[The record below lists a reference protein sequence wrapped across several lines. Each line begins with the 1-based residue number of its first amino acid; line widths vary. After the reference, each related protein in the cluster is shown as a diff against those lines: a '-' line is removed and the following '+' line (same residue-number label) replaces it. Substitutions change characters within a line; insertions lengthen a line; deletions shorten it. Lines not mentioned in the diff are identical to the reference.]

1 MKHKRSLVAM
11 LLIAVVLL
19 MASQAQAA
27 FGLRSFYGSV
37 TDEKDETV
45 RDACTMTV
53 YTVDTH
59 SSATVYSDD
68 NKTAIGTTLQG
79 VVTGDF
85 QFWGSAASYDIVVTK
100 DDGTGSFKIKGV
112 TPPVERYIMPYS
124 GYANILRTRVIS
136 VGHPGETGT
145 DFAFTSAANTTQ
157 QLLDLGPLIP
167 PYARVLD
174 VTVIC
179 TQTVTASTMT
189 FDVGNA
195 GDGAQ
200 WVESSTAVD
209 ALGETVSMDAAGA
222 FNVAISS
229 SLQDVYLN
237 GTPGANWENYLAG
250 EWFVII
256 TYLDIGSLY
265 TSTGSVSG

>member
-1 MKHKRSLVAM
+1 MKHKRSLVVM

-19 MASQAQAA
+19 ASQAQAA

-37 TDEKDETV
+37 SDEKGETV

-59 SSATVYSDD
+59 TAATVYSDD
-68 NKTAIGTTLQG
+68 QKTAIGTKLQG
-79 VVTGDF
+79 VTTGDF
-85 QFWGSAASYDIVVTK
+85 HFWGSAASYDIVVTK

-124 GYANILRTRVIS
+124 GYANILRTRIIT

-145 DFAFTSAANTTQ
+145 DFAFTSASNTSEQ
-157 QLLDLGPLIP
+157 ILDLGPLIP
-167 PYARVLD
+167 PYARVID
-174 VTVIC
+174 VTIIC

-189 FDVGNA
+189 FDA
-195 GDGAQ
+195 GHSSGGAE
-200 WVESSTAVD
+200 WIESSTAVD
-209 ALGETVSMDAAGA
+209 AIGETVSMTAAGA

-229 SLQDVYLN
+229 SLRDVYLN

-265 TSTGSVSG
+265 TTTGSVSG